1 MFTIYIYACA
11 NSGYQAL
18 CSSFHKLWATLN
30 LSNFYAQ
37 HTLKPFLIN
46 HPLRSMRRRK
56 CGKRG
61 TNVPVFLSG
70 TCFSAPFVHQQ
81 PTCLT
86 HEENTSAL
94 CGKIKGGR
102 GPRSEHNLYMAWK
115 VHAWPAHLHCW
126 HFYKNQLTLGPP
138 LWTMYSNHCLIRARF
153 FWHKVEC

>member
-1 MFTIYIYACA
+1 MFTIYTYACA

-30 LSNFYAQ
+30 LSYYYAQ
-37 HTLKPFLIN
+37 HTFKPFLIN

-61 TNVPVFLSG
+61 TNVPVFSLRNMFFSSFCASATLLSN
-70 TCFSAPFVHQQ
+70 SWRKHVSSMWK
-81 PTCLT
+81 
-86 HEENTSAL
+86 N
-94 CGKIKGGR
+94 KRRK
-102 GPRSEHNLYMAWK
+102 GPRSEHNLCMAWK

-126 HFYKNQLTLGPP
+126 QFYKNQLTLGPP